1 MSSKKTTGLSRGLQS
16 LLGDMDQ
23 IEEASGSSLGE
34 ISVDEISPN
43 PNQPRTEF
51 DGEEMQFLKDSISR
65 LGVIQAITVREIGD
79 HQYQIIAGERRWR
92 ASKMAG
98 KTTIP
103 AYIVKASDEE
113 SAEYALVENTHR
125 ADLNPIEIALS
136 YKNLIDKF
144 QYTAE
149 ELSEKVGKNRSTVA
163 NFIRLLALPSKIQLG
178 LKDRK
183 ITNGHARALLSLDD
197 EETMIDIFN
206 KIQKED
212 LSVRAVESLV
222 KTIKEG
228 SNTPNKTEGKS
239 AGTEE
244 LPEEYLDLVNK
255 LKDALNC
262 NITFKRNNKGKGN
275 ITIPFSNDD
284 DLLRIMGIFDS
295 IIEK

>member
-1 MSSKKTTGLSRGLQS
+1 MSSKKTTGLSRGLSS

-183 ITNGHARALLSLDD
+183 ITNGHARALLSLND

-239 AGTEE
+239 AGTED

>member
-1 MSSKKTTGLSRGLQS
+1 MSSKKTTGLSRGLSS